1 MRPQALRSL
10 ASQSS
15 GHLPRKGSREDLQ
28 SGRLSR
34 RTTDPAAEA
43 ERKAAQEKLFA
54 LDMDKVI
61 KGTACLHRQ
70 ISCERRHR
78 LQCLLLGLSHLQI
91 ERLEMCILSGTLTDR
106 S

>member
-1 MRPQALRSL
+1 MQWQALRSL
-10 ASQSS
+10 ANQSS

-61 KGTACLHRQ
+61 KGMGCFHLLAQAYPCTHL
-70 ISCERRHR
+70 
-78 LQCLLLGLSHLQI
+78 LQCLLLGLHVTQS
-91 ERLEMCILSGTLTDR
+91 EGLEVCILQGP
-106 S
+106 

>member
-28 SGRLSR
+28 SSRLSR

-61 KGTACLHRQ
+61 KGTAY
-70 ISCERRHR
+70 RH
-78 LQCLLLGLSHLQI
+78 LLDNTC
-91 ERLEMCILSGTLTDR
+91 MYVPAAVPAAWAVTFTD
-106 S
+106 

>member
-61 KGTACLHRQ
+61 KGMGC
-70 ISCERRHR
+70 
-78 LQCLLLGLSHLQI
+78 SHLLAIICMYAPAAVPAVWAVSLQSKGLVVCDLQ
-91 ERLEMCILSGTLTDR
+91 RP
-106 S
+106 